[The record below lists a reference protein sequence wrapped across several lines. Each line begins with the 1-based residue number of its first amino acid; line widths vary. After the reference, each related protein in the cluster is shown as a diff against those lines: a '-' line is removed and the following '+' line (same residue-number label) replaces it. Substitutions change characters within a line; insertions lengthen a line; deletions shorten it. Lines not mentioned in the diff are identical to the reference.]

1 MNSPSVKL
9 FFCGDFCSTPSAS
22 RITVSEELKTLI
34 RSADISVCNFEA
46 PVKPENY
53 TLVQDPAFPRLYQS
67 PDAAEFLESLGF
79 DLLSFANNHV
89 FDCGE
94 EGYAETLKNFR
105 RTVLVGSGTFEEAY
119 RVKILECKG
128 IKIGFLA
135 LTYAGFGVFD
145 DALFREGK
153 GCAYINHLCVNHLI
167 VDTKKKVDFLIILPH
182 DGIEYIDIPLPE
194 TRARYKDFI
203 DYGADI
209 VVGCHP
215 HCPQG
220 WETYKGK
227 PIFYSLGNFF
237 FNSKPT
243 PDFKTPLPYW
253 YNGMS
258 VEIELTSENQEIKF
272 SIHHTLNK
280 DNRYLTLDFSP
291 EIKAHTDQLCRLL
304 EKEELYR
311 EALENEI
318 KRHYCS
324 KYIPIL
330 EYTFNT
336 LSLKK
341 GIKSFLKTIY
351 REIFKKNRKN
361 FKKWSFIVRSDTERN
376 LMIRGIKKA
385 HNYN

>member
-1 MNSPSVKL
+1 
-9 FFCGDFCSTPSAS
+9 
-22 RITVSEELKTLI
+22 
-34 RSADISVCNFEA
+34 
-46 PVKPENY
+46 
-53 TLVQDPAFPRLYQS
+53 
-67 PDAAEFLESLGF
+67 
-79 DLLSFANNHV
+79 
-89 FDCGE
+89 
-94 EGYAETLKNFR
+94 
-105 RTVLVGSGTFEEAY
+105 
-119 RVKILECKG
+119 
-128 IKIGFLA
+128 
-135 LTYAGFGVFD
+135 
-145 DALFREGK
+145 
-153 GCAYINHLCVNHLI
+153 
-167 VDTKKKVDFLIILPH
+167 
-182 DGIEYIDIPLPE
+182 
-194 TRARYKDFI
+194 
-203 DYGADI
+203 
-209 VVGCHP
+209 
-215 HCPQG
+215 
-220 WETYKGK
+220 
-227 PIFYSLGNFF
+227 
-237 FNSKPT
+237 
-243 PDFKTPLPYW
+243 
-253 YNGMS
+253 MS